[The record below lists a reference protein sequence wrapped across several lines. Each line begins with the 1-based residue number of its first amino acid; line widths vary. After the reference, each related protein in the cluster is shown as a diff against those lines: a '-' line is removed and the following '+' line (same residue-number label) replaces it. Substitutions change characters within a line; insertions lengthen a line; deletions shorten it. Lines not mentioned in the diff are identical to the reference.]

1 MNKII
6 NGNVIRALHRLKA
19 NANDIEHL
27 VEAEYHEEIL
37 NLINAIPIDDSDTA
51 FDLNTEFITQY
62 TMIKSA
68 MKSIGTIETKEDL
81 DIMKEA
87 QKFLTF
93 ILRNEEKLNDISA
106 VKEFKEAVL
115 FALDQESPELKDRV
129 IRSLTNAP

>member
-6 NGNVIRALHRLKA
+6 NGNVIRALHRLRA
-19 NANDIEHL
+19 NPNDVEHL
-27 VEAEYHEEIL
+27 VEDEYHEEVL
-37 NLINAIPIDDSDTA
+37 NLINAIPVDDSDTT

-68 MKSIGTIETKEDL
+68 MKSIGTIDSKEDL
-81 DIMKEA
+81 DVMKEA

-129 IRSLTNAP
+129 IRSLTNG

>member
-6 NGNVIRALHRLKA
+6 NGNVIRALHRLRA
-19 NANDIEHL
+19 NPNDVEHL
-27 VEAEYHEEIL
+27 VEAEYAEEIL
-37 NLINAIPIDDSDTA
+37 NLINAIPIEDSDTT

-62 TMIKSA
+62 TMIKTA
-68 MKSIGTIETKEDL
+68 MQSIGSIDTKEDL

-115 FALDQESPELKDRV
+115 TVLDEESAELKDRV
-129 IRSLTNAP
+129 IQRLANV